1 MAQHNEIVLEEEIC
15 QALAARGWI
24 YEPGRK
30 AGDFYDPAR
39 ALIPEDVFAWLEDT
53 QPDQLAKVLK
63 PGDSPAE
70 HEVAT
75 RLLLD
80 RLCAVLD
87 KPATKEAGML
97 SVLRSGFK
105 DVAAKFEMCQFRP
118 AMGLNPETLERYNKV
133 RLRVL
138 RQVHYST
145 VDTLKSIDLVLFVNG
160 LPAAT
165 IELKTDFTQNV
176 NDAVQQYRTDRLP
189 RNGKNKDEPLL
200 SFGRRALVHFAVSND
215 EIQMTTDLKG
225 KDTYF
230 LPFNLGDNGRAGNPP
245 NPKGSATSYLWEQV
259 LQRDSWLNIIGK
271 FLHLQISDKTN
282 PVTGQREI
290 RKSLLFPRYHQWD
303 VVNELVQT
311 ARAEGPG
318 HRYLVQHSAG
328 SGKTNSIA
336 WTAHQLSALH
346 DDQDKKIF
354 DSVIVVTDRTVLDAQ
369 LQDAIYQIEHKSGVV
384 IPIRGNAGSK
394 SVELT
399 EALTART
406 PIIIVT
412 IQTFPFALKAIAE
425 SQALKGRNFAIIAD
439 EAHSSQTGSTANKL
453 KKVLSAEELAD
464 VNDGGEFDVESY
476 LAAEMAERA
485 DAKNISYFAFTAT
498 PKAKTL
504 ELFGSKGPDGLPQ
517 PFHVYS
523 MQQAIEERFILDVL
537 QNYTSYKV
545 AYRLTHDGRD
555 YDSDDPGSSDT
566 VEKSEALKSLMKWV
580 KLHPYNISQKV
591 QVIVEHFRENVAWRL
606 GGKAKAMV
614 VTGSRKEAVRYKLAI
629 DKYIHDAGYTGLGTM
644 VAFSG
649 EVADDESGPDAF
661 TELSMNPWLKGRT
674 LPEAFAT
681 DEYKIML
688 VANKFQTGFDQPL
701 LVAMYVD
708 KKLSGVSAVQTL
720 SRLNRTA
727 VGKDQTFV
735 LDFVNDPA
743 EILASFQPYY
753 REAALEDV
761 SNPNVVH
768 DLQAKLDAAQIYLE
782 SEVDGLVKAYVL
794 EAGNNALSSW
804 TTPAK
809 SRFNTR
815 YNEAVAD
822 GDKAV
827 QDELDLF
834 RKDLGSFIRA
844 YDFLSQIYDY
854 ADTDLEKRSIYY
866 KHLLPTL
873 RVNDAK
879 VALDLSGIVLAKY
892 ALKDKGEAQLKL
904 SGEGELLKPLTDPGT
919 GQTKDPVL
927 VTWEEVIQQANLPFE
942 GEELDAVA
950 HFVEGVRREL
960 VKNETLQK
968 QARNN
973 SRSHFGSS
981 PHLES
986 AVTEAVSNS
995 MDSHYNLS
1003 LQALGDKTKMHA
1015 LLKMLSELVYEE
1027 LQGSEAH

>member
-1 MAQHNEIVLEEEIC
+1 MAQHNEVTFEEEIC
-15 QALAARGWI
+15 QALAAEGWI

-30 AGDFYDPAR
+30 ASDLYDATR
-39 ALIPEDVFAWLEDT
+39 ALVPEDVFGWLADT
-53 QPDQLAKVLK
+53 QPEQLAKVLK
-63 PGDSPAE
+63 PKDSPAE
-70 HEVAT
+70 HDIAK

-80 RLCAVLD
+80 RLCKVLD
-87 KPATKEAGML
+87 KPAAKQAGML
-97 SVLRSGFK
+97 AVLRTGFK
-105 DVAAKFEMCQFRP
+105 DVAAKFEMCQFKP
-118 AMGLNPETLERYNKV
+118 AMGLNPETLERYGKV
-133 RLRVL
+133 RLRVI

-165 IELKTDFTQNV
+165 IELKTDFTQSI
-176 NDAVQQYRTDRLP
+176 NDAVEQYRKDRLP
-189 RNGKNKDEPLL
+189 RNSKNKDEPLL

-215 EIQMTTDLKG
+215 EIQMTTELKG

-230 LPFNLGDNGRAGNPP
+230 LPFNLGDDGHAGNPV
-245 NPKGSATSYLWEQV
+245 NPKGSATTYLWEQV
-259 LQRDSWLNIIGK
+259 LQRDAWLNIIGK
-271 FLHLQISDKTN
+271 FLHLQISDKTD
-282 PVTGQREI
+282 PVTGEREV

-303 VVNELVQT
+303 VVNQLIST
-311 ARAEGPG
+311 ARTEGPG
-318 HRYLVQHSAG
+318 HRYLIQHSAG

-336 WTAHQLSALH
+336 WTAHQLSSLH
-346 DDQDKKIF
+346 GADNQKVF

-384 IPIRGNAGSK
+384 VPIRGNAGSK
-394 SVELT
+394 SAELSA
-399 EALTART
+399 ALAART

-425 SQALKGRNFAIIAD
+425 SHALKGRNFAIIAD

-453 KKVLSAEELAD
+453 KKVLSTEELAD

-504 ELFGSKGPDGLPQ
+504 ELFGRKGPDGLPQ
-517 PFHVYS
+517 PFHLYS

-545 AYRLTHDGRD
+545 AYRLTHEGRD
-555 YDSDDPGSSDT
+555 YDSVDAQ
-566 VEKSEALKSLMKWV
+566 VEKSEGLRSLMNWV

-591 QVIVEHFRENVAWRL
+591 TVIVEHFRANVAWRL
-606 GGKAKAMV
+606 DGKAKAMV

-629 DKYIHDAGYTGLGTM
+629 DKYIHDAGYSGLGTM

-649 EVADDESGPDAF
+649 EVNDDESGVEPF
-661 TELSMNPWLKGRT
+661 TEINMNSGLKGRT
-674 LPEAFAT
+674 LPEAFST
-681 DEYKIML
+681 DDYKIML

-735 LDFVNDPA
+735 LDFVNNPD
-743 EILASFQPYY
+743 EILASFKPYF
-753 REAALEDV
+753 REAALESV
-761 SNPNVVH
+761 SEPNVVH
-768 DLQAKLDAAQIYLE
+768 DLQSKLDAAQIYLD
-782 SEVDGLVKAYVL
+782 SEVDGLVKSYVL
-794 EAGNNALSSW
+794 QAGNNALSGW
-804 TTPAK
+804 VAPAK

-815 YNEAVAD
+815 YNAAVAK
-822 GDKAV
+822 GDKAA

-844 YDFLSQIYDY
+844 YDFLSQIVDF

-866 KHLLPTL
+866 KHLLPVL

-879 VALDLSGIVLAKY
+879 VSLDLSGVVLAKY
-892 ALKDKGEAQLKL
+892 ALKDKGRAQLQL
-904 SGEGELLKPLTDPGT
+904 SGEDALLKPPTEVGT
-919 GQTKDPVL
+919 GQAKDPVL
-927 VTWEEVIQQANLPFE
+927 VTWEEIIQQANLPFE

-960 VKNETLQK
+960 IKNETLQK
-968 QARNN
+968 QAQNN

-981 PHLES
+981 PHLEK
-986 AVTEAVSNS
+986 AVTDAVSNS

-1003 LQALGDKTKMHA
+1003 LQALGDKTKMQS
-1015 LLKMLSELVYEE
+1015 LLKMLSELIYEE
-1027 LQGSEAH
+1027 LQA

>member
-1 MAQHNEIVLEEEIC
+1 MAQHNEVTFEDEIC
-15 QALAARGWI
+15 QALAAVGWI
-24 YEPGRK
+24 YEPHRK
-30 AGDFYDPAR
+30 ASDLYDATR
-39 ALIPEDVFAWLEDT
+39 ALVPEDVFGWLADT
-53 QPDQLAKVLK
+53 QPEQLAKVLK
-63 PGDSPAE
+63 PTDSPAE
-70 HEVAT
+70 HEVAK

-80 RLCAVLD
+80 RLCKVLD
-87 KPATKEAGML
+87 KPAAKEAGML
-97 SVLRSGFK
+97 SVLRTGFK
-105 DVAAKFEMCQFRP
+105 DVAAKFEMCQFKP
-118 AMGLNPETLERYNKV
+118 AMGLNPETLERYGKV
-133 RLRVL
+133 RLRVI

-145 VDTLKSIDLVLFVNG
+145 VDTMKSIDLVVFVNG
-160 LPAAT
+160 LPVAT
-165 IELKTDFTQNV
+165 IELKTDFTQNI
-176 NDAVQQYRTDRLP
+176 NDAVEQYRKDRLP
-189 RNGKNKDEPLL
+189 KNGKNKDEPLL

-215 EIQMTTDLKG
+215 EIQMTTELKG

-230 LPFNLGDNGRAGNPP
+230 LPFNLGNDGHAGNPV

-282 PVTGQREI
+282 PVTGEREV

-303 VVNELVQT
+303 VVNKLIET
-311 ARAEGPG
+311 ARTDGPG
-318 HRYLVQHSAG
+318 HRYLIQHSAG

-336 WTAHQLSALH
+336 WTAHQLSSLH
-346 DDQDKKIF
+346 GADNEKIF

-384 IPIRGNAGSK
+384 VPIRGNAGSK

-399 EALTART
+399 TALAART

-412 IQTFPFALKAIAE
+412 IQTFPFALKAMAE

-464 VNDGGEFDVESY
+464 VNDGGEFDVEAF

-504 ELFGSKGPDGLPQ
+504 ELFGRKGPDGLPQ
-517 PFHVYS
+517 PFHLYS

-537 QNYTSYKV
+537 QNYTSYMV
-545 AYRLTHDGRD
+545 AYRLTHEGRD
-555 YDSDDPGSSDT
+555 YDSDDAGSSDT
-566 VEKSEALKSLMKWV
+566 VEKSEALKSLMNWV

-591 QVIVEHFRENVAWRL
+591 QVIVEHFRANVAWRL
-606 GGKAKAMV
+606 DGKAKAMV
-614 VTGSRKEAVRYKLAI
+614 VTGSRKEAVRYKMAL
-629 DKYIHDAGYTGLGTM
+629 DKYINDAGYSGLG
-644 VAFSG
+644 VLAAFSG
-649 EVADDESGPDAF
+649 EVTDTESGPQQF
-661 TELSMNPWLKGRT
+661 TELNMNPGLRGRT

-735 LDFVNDPA
+735 LDFVNDPD
-743 EILASFQPYY
+743 EILASFQPYF
-753 REAALEDV
+753 REAALEGV
-761 SNPNVVH
+761 SDPNVVH

-782 SEVDGLVKAYVL
+782 SEVDGLVKSYVL
-794 EAGNNALSSW
+794 EAGNNALSGW
-804 TTPAK
+804 VAPAK

-815 YNEAVAD
+815 YNAAVAE
-822 GDKAV
+822 GDKAA

-834 RKDLGSFIRA
+834 RKDLGSFVRA
-844 YDFLSQIYDY
+844 YDFLSQIVDF

-866 KHLLPTL
+866 KHLLPVL

-879 VALDLSGIVLAKY
+879 VALDLSGVVLAKY
-892 ALKDKGEAQLKL
+892 ALKDKGQAQLQL
-904 SGEGELLKPLTDPGT
+904 SGEGELLKPLTEPGT
-919 GQTKDPVL
+919 GQAKDPVL
-927 VTWEEVIQQANLPFE
+927 ATWEEIIQQANLPFE

-968 QARNN
+968 QAKNN
-973 SRSHFGSS
+973 TRSHFNAS
-981 PHLES
+981 PELHG
-986 AVTEAVSNS
+986 AVSTAVINS
-995 MDSHYNLS
+995 MESHRSLS
-1003 LQALGDKTKMHA
+1003 IQALGDKTKMQA
-1015 LLKMLSELVYEE
+1015 LLNMLSELVYEDM
-1027 LQGSEAH
+1027 QS

>member
-1 MAQHNEIVLEEEIC
+1 MAQHNEVTFEDEIC
-15 QALAARGWI
+15 QALAAQGWI
-24 YEPGRK
+24 YEPQRK
-30 AGDFYDPAR
+30 ASELYDSTR
-39 ALIPEDVFAWLEDT
+39 ALIPEDVFGWLADT
-53 QPDQLAKVLK
+53 QPQQLAKVLK
-63 PGDSPAE
+63 PADSPAE
-70 HEVAT
+70 QELSKK
-75 RLLLD
+75 LLLD
-80 RLCAVLD
+80 RLCKVLD

-97 SVLRSGFK
+97 SVLRTGFK
-105 DVAAKFEMCQFRP
+105 DVAAKFEMCQFKP
-118 AMGLNPETLERYNKV
+118 AMGLNPATLERYSKV

-145 VDTLKSIDLVLFVNG
+145 VDTKKSIDLVLFVNG
-160 LPAAT
+160 LPVAT
-165 IELKTDFTQNV
+165 IELKTDFTQNI
-176 NDAVQQYRTDRLP
+176 NDAVAQYRNDRLP
-189 RNGKNKDEPLL
+189 RNAKNKDEPLL

-215 EIQMTTDLKG
+215 EIQMTTELKG

-230 LPFNLGDNGRAGNPP
+230 LPFNLGNDGHAGNPV

-271 FLHLQISDKTN
+271 FLHLQVSDKTD
-282 PVTGQREI
+282 PVTGERDL

-303 VVNELVQT
+303 VVNQLIET
-311 ARAEGPG
+311 ARTEGPG
-318 HRYLVQHSAG
+318 HRYLIQHSAG

-336 WTAHQLSALH
+336 WTAHQLSSLH
-346 DDQDKKIF
+346 GNSNEKLF
-354 DSVIVVTDRTVLDAQ
+354 DSVIVVTDRTVLDSQ

-384 IPIRGNAGSK
+384 VPIRGNSGSK
-394 SVELT
+394 SAELT
-399 EALTART
+399 AALVART

-453 KKVLSAEELAD
+453 KKVLSSEELAD
-464 VNDGGEFDVESY
+464 VNDGGEFDVEAF
-476 LAAEMAERA
+476 LASEMAERA

-504 ELFGSKGPDGLPQ
+504 ELFGRKGPDGLPQ
-517 PFHVYS
+517 PFHLYS

-545 AYRLTHDGRD
+545 AYRLTHEGRD
-555 YDSDDPGSSDT
+555 YDSEDSK
-566 VEKSEALKSLMKWV
+566 VEKSEALKSLMGWV

-591 QVIVEHFRENVAWRL
+591 QVIVEHFRTNIAWRL
-606 GGKAKAMV
+606 DGKAKAMV

-629 DKYIHDAGYTGLGTM
+629 DKYINDAGYSGLGTL

-649 EVADDESGPDAF
+649 EVADDESGPEQF
-661 TELSMNPWLKGRT
+661 TEINMNPGLKGRT
-674 LPEAFAT
+674 LPEAFST
-681 DEYKIML
+681 EEYKIML

-720 SRLNRTA
+720 SRLNRIA

-735 LDFVNDPA
+735 LDFVNNPD
-743 EILASFQPYY
+743 EILTSFQPYF
-753 REAALEDV
+753 REAALEGV
-761 SNPNVVH
+761 SDPNVVH

-782 SEVDGLVKAYVL
+782 SEVDGMVKAYVL
-794 EAGNNALSSW
+794 EEGNNALSGW
-804 TTPAK
+804 VAPAK

-815 YNEAVAD
+815 YNAAVAAK
-822 GDKAV
+822 DKTS

-834 RKDLGSFIRA
+834 RKDLGSFVRA
-844 YDFLSQIYDY
+844 YDFLSQIFDF
-854 ADTDLEKRSIYY
+854 ADSDLEKRSIYY
-866 KHLLPTL
+866 KHLLPVL
-873 RVNDAK
+873 RVNDSK
-879 VALDLSGIVLAKY
+879 VALDLSGVVLAKY
-892 ALKDKGEAQLKL
+892 ALKDKGKAQLQL
-904 SGEGELLKPLTDPGT
+904 TGEGSTLKPSTEVGT
-919 GQTKDPVL
+919 GQTKDPIL
-927 VTWEEVIQQANLPFE
+927 STWEEIIQQANLPFE
-942 GEELDAVA
+942 GEEMDAVA

-973 SRSHFGSS
+973 SRSHFGGS
-981 PHLES
+981 PDL
-986 AVTEAVSNS
+986 AQAITDAVSNS

-1003 LQALGDKTKMHA
+1003 LQALGDKTKMGA

-1027 LQGSEAH
+1027 LQQ

>member
-1 MAQHNEIVLEEEIC
+1 MSQHNEVTFEDEIC
-15 QALAARGWI
+15 QALTAQSWI
-24 YEPGRK
+24 YEPQRK
-30 AGDFYDPAR
+30 ASELYDVTR
-39 ALIPEDVFAWLEDT
+39 ALVPEDVFGWLADT
-53 QPDQLAKVLK
+53 QPQQLAKVLK
-63 PGDSPAE
+63 PADSPAE
-70 HEVAT
+70 QEIAK

-80 RLCAVLD
+80 RLCQVLD

-97 SVLRSGFK
+97 SVLRTGFK
-105 DVAAKFEMCQFRP
+105 DVAAKFEMCQFKP
-118 AMGLNPETLERYNKV
+118 AMGLNPATLERYSKV
-133 RLRVL
+133 RLRVV

-145 VDTLKSIDLVLFVNG
+145 VDTKKSIDLVLFVNG
-160 LPAAT
+160 LPVAT
-165 IELKTDFTQNV
+165 IELKTDFTQNI
-176 NDAVQQYRTDRLP
+176 NDAVAQYRNDRLP
-189 RNGKNKDEPLL
+189 RNAKNKDEPLL

-215 EIQMTTDLKG
+215 EIQMTTELKG

-230 LPFNLGDNGRAGNPP
+230 LPFNLGDNDHAGNPV

-271 FLHLQISDKTN
+271 FLHLQVSDKTD
-282 PVTGQREI
+282 PVTGERDL

-303 VVNELVQT
+303 VVNQLIET
-311 ARAEGPG
+311 ARTEGPG

-336 WTAHQLSALH
+336 WTAHQLSSLH
-346 DDQDKKIF
+346 GAGNEKLF
-354 DSVIVVTDRTVLDAQ
+354 DSVIVVTDRTVLDSQ

-384 IPIRGNAGSK
+384 VPIRGNSGSK
-394 SVELT
+394 SAELT
-399 EALTART
+399 AALVART

-453 KKVLSAEELAD
+453 KKVLSSEELAD
-464 VNDGGEFDVESY
+464 VNDGGEFDVEAF
-476 LAAEMAERA
+476 LASEMAERA

-504 ELFGSKGPDGLPQ
+504 ELFGHKGPDGLPQ
-517 PFHVYS
+517 PFHLYS

-545 AYRLTHDGRD
+545 AYRLTHEGRD
-555 YDSDDPGSSDT
+555 YDSEDSK
-566 VEKSEALKSLMKWV
+566 VEKSEALKSLMGWV

-591 QVIVEHFRENVAWRL
+591 QVIVEHFRTNIVWRL
-606 GGKAKAMV
+606 DGKAKAMV

-629 DKYIHDAGYTGLGTM
+629 DKYINDAGYSGLGTL

-649 EVADDESGPDAF
+649 EVTDDESGSEQF
-661 TELSMNPWLKGRT
+661 TEINMNPGLKGRT
-674 LPEAFAT
+674 LPEAFST
-681 DEYKIML
+681 EEYKIML

-708 KKLSGVSAVQTL
+708 KKLFGVSAVQTL
-720 SRLNRTA
+720 SRLNRIA

-735 LDFVNDPA
+735 LDFVNNPD
-743 EILASFQPYY
+743 EILASFQPYF
-753 REAALEDV
+753 REAALEGISD
-761 SNPNVVH
+761 PNVVH

-782 SEVDGLVKAYVL
+782 SEVDGMVKAYVL
-794 EAGNNALSSW
+794 EKGNNALSGW
-804 TTPAK
+804 VAPAK

-815 YNEAVAD
+815 YNAAVAAE
-822 GDKAV
+822 DKTS

-834 RKDLGSFIRA
+834 RKDLGSFVRA
-844 YDFLSQIYDY
+844 YDFLSQIFDF
-854 ADTDLEKRSIYY
+854 ADTELEKRSIYY
-866 KHLLPTL
+866 KHLLPVL
-873 RVNDAK
+873 RVNDSR
-879 VALDLSGIVLAKY
+879 VALDLSGVVLAKY
-892 ALKDKGEAQLKL
+892 ALKDKGQAQLQL
-904 SGEGELLKPLTDPGT
+904 TGEDATLKPPTEVGT
-919 GQTKDPVL
+919 GQANDPVL
-927 VTWEEVIQQANLPFE
+927 STWEEIIQQANLPFE
-942 GEELDAVA
+942 GEEMDAVA

-968 QARNN
+968 QAQNN
-973 SRSHFGSS
+973 SRSHFGGS
-981 PHLES
+981 PDL
-986 AVTEAVSNS
+986 ARAITDAVSNS

-1003 LQALGDKTKMHA
+1003 LQALGDKTKMGA

-1027 LQGSEAH
+1027 LQQ

>member
-1 MAQHNEIVLEEEIC
+1 MAQHNEVTFEDEIC
-15 QALAARGWI
+15 QALAAEGWI
-24 YEPGRK
+24 YEPHRK
-30 AGDFYDPAR
+30 ASELYDAGR
-39 ALIPEDVFAWLEDT
+39 ALVPEDVFAWLSDT

-63 PGDSPAE
+63 PTDSPAE
-70 HEVAT
+70 HEVAK

-80 RLCAVLD
+80 RLCKVLD

-97 SVLRSGFK
+97 SVLRTGFK
-105 DVAAKFEMCQFRP
+105 DVATKFEMCQFKP
-118 AMGLNPETLERYNKV
+118 AMGLNPETLERYGKV
-133 RLRVL
+133 RLRVI

-145 VDTLKSIDLVLFVNG
+145 VDTMKSIDLVLFVNG
-160 LPAAT
+160 LPVAT
-165 IELKTDFTQNV
+165 IELKTDFTQNI
-176 NDAVQQYRTDRLP
+176 NDAVEQYRKDRLP
-189 RNGKNKDEPLL
+189 RNSKNKDEPLL

-215 EIQMTTDLKG
+215 EIQMTTELKG

-230 LPFNLGDNGRAGNPP
+230 LPFNLGNDGHAGNPV
-245 NPKGSATSYLWEQV
+245 NPKGSATSYLWEEV

-282 PVTGQREI
+282 PVTGDREV

-303 VVNELVQT
+303 VVNQLVET

-336 WTAHQLSALH
+336 WTAHQLSSLH
-346 DDQDKKIF
+346 GSGNEKIF

-384 IPIRGNAGSK
+384 VPIRGNAGSK
-394 SVELT
+394 SAELT
-399 EALTART
+399 TALAART

-464 VNDGGEFDVESY
+464 VNDGGEFDVEAY
-476 LAAEMAERA
+476 LAVEMAERA

-504 ELFGSKGPDGLPQ
+504 ELFGRKGPDGLPQ
-517 PFHVYS
+517 PFHLYS

-545 AYRLTHDGRD
+545 AYRLTHEGRD
-555 YDSDDPGSSDT
+555 YDSDDAQ
-566 VEKSEALKSLMKWV
+566 VEKSEALKSLMNWV

-591 QVIVEHFRENVAWRL
+591 QVIVEHFRANVAWRL
-606 GGKAKAMV
+606 DGKAKAMV

-629 DKYIHDAGYTGLGTM
+629 DKYIRDAGYSGLGTM

-649 EVADDESGPDAF
+649 EVNDDESGPDAF
-661 TELSMNPWLKGRT
+661 TELNMNPGLKGRT
-674 LPEAFAT
+674 LPEAFSTA
-681 DEYKIML
+681 EYKIML

-735 LDFVNDPA
+735 LDFVNDPD
-743 EILASFQPYY
+743 EILASFQPYF
-753 REAALEDV
+753 REAALEGV
-761 SNPNVVH
+761 SDPNVVH
-768 DLQAKLDAAQIYLE
+768 DLQSKLDASQIYLE
-782 SEVDGLVKAYVL
+782 SEVDGLVKSYVL
-794 EAGNNALSSW
+794 EAGNNALSGW
-804 TTPAK
+804 VAPAK

-815 YNEAVAD
+815 YNAAVAE
-822 GDKAV
+822 GDKAA
-827 QDELDLF
+827 QDVLDLF
-834 RKDLGSFIRA
+834 RKDLGSFVRA
-844 YDFLSQIYDY
+844 YDFLSQIVDF

-866 KHLLPTL
+866 KHLLPVL

-879 VALDLSGIVLAKY
+879 VALDLSGVVLAKY
-892 ALKDKGEAQLKL
+892 ALKDKGQAQLQL
-904 SGEGELLKPLTDPGT
+904 SGQGELLKPLTEPGT
-919 GQTKDPVL
+919 GQAKDPVL
-927 VTWEEVIQQANLPFE
+927 ATWEEIIQQANLPFE

-960 VKNETLQK
+960 VKNEDLRD
-968 QARNN
+968 QAKAN
-973 SRSHFGSS
+973 SRTQFNIS
-981 PHLES
+981 PALHG
-986 AVTEAVSNS
+986 AVSNAVMNS
-995 MDSHYNLS
+995 MESHRNLS
-1003 LQALGDKTKMHA
+1003 LQALGDKTKMQA
-1015 LLKMLSELVYEE
+1015 LLKMLSELVYEDM
-1027 LQGSEAH
+1027 QS

>member
-1 MAQHNEIVLEEEIC
+1 MAQHNEVTFEDEIC
-15 QALAARGWI
+15 QALAAQGWI
-24 YEPGRK
+24 YEPHRK
-30 AGDFYDPAR
+30 AGELYDATR
-39 ALIPEDVFAWLEDT
+39 ALVPEDVLAWLEDT
-53 QPDQLAKVLK
+53 QPEELAKVLR
-63 PGDSPAE
+63 PTDSPAE
-70 HEVAT
+70 HEIAK

-80 RLCAVLD
+80 RLCKVLD
-87 KPATKEAGML
+87 KPAAKEAGML
-97 SVLRSGFK
+97 SVLRTGFK
-105 DVAAKFEMCQFRP
+105 DVAAKFEMCQFKP
-118 AMGLNPETLERYNKV
+118 AMGLNLETLERYGKV
-133 RLRVL
+133 RLRVI

-145 VDTLKSIDLVLFVNG
+145 VDTMKSIDLVLFVNG
-160 LPAAT
+160 LPVAT
-165 IELKTDFTQNV
+165 IELKTDFTQNI
-176 NDAVQQYRTDRLP
+176 NDAVEQYRKDRLP

-215 EIQMTTDLKG
+215 EIQMTTELKG

-230 LPFNLGDNGRAGNPP
+230 LPFNLGNDGRAGNPV
-245 NPKGSATSYLWEQV
+245 NAKGSATSYLWEQV

-271 FLHLQISDKTN
+271 FLHLHVSDKTN
-282 PVTGQREI
+282 PVTGEREI
-290 RKSLLFPRYHQWD
+290 RKSLLFPRYHQLD
-303 VVNELVQT
+303 VVNKLIET

-336 WTAHQLSALH
+336 WTAHQVSALH
-346 DDQDKKIF
+346 DAGNQKLF

-384 IPIRGNAGSK
+384 VPIRGNAGSK
-394 SVELT
+394 SAELT
-399 EALTART
+399 AALVART

-464 VNDGGEFDVESY
+464 VNDGGEFDVESL

-485 DAKNISYFAFTAT
+485 DATNISYFAFTAT

-504 ELFGSKGPDGLPQ
+504 ELFGRKGPDGLPQ
-517 PFHVYS
+517 PFHLYS

-545 AYRLTHDGRD
+545 AYRLTHEGRD
-555 YDSDDPGSSDT
+555 YDSDDAQ
-566 VEKSEALKSLMKWV
+566 VEKSEALKSLMNWV

-591 QVIVEHFRENVAWRL
+591 QVIVEHFRANVAWRL
-606 GGKAKAMV
+606 DGKAKAMV

-629 DKYIHDAGYTGLGTM
+629 DKYIHDSGYSALGTM

-649 EVADDESGPDAF
+649 EVNDDESGSEAF
-661 TELSMNPWLKGRT
+661 TEINMNPGLKGRT
-674 LPEAFAT
+674 LPEAFST

-735 LDFVNDPA
+735 LDFVNHPD
-743 EILASFQPYY
+743 EILASFQPYF
-753 REAALEDV
+753 REATLEGV
-761 SNPNVVH
+761 SDPNVVH

-782 SEVDGLVKAYVL
+782 SEVDGLVKSYVL
-794 EAGNNALSSW
+794 EAGNNALSGW
-804 TTPAK
+804 VAPAK

-815 YNEAVAD
+815 YNTAVAEA
-822 GDKAV
+822 DKSA

-834 RKDLGSFIRA
+834 RKDLGSFVRA
-844 YDFLSQIYDY
+844 YDFLSQIIDF

-866 KHLLPTL
+866 KHLLPVL

-879 VALDLSGIVLAKY
+879 VALDLSGVVLAKY
-892 ALKDKGEAQLKL
+892 ALKDKGQAQLQL
-904 SGEGELLKPLTDPGT
+904 SGDDALLKPPTDVGT
-919 GQTKDPVL
+919 GQAKDPVL
-927 VTWEEVIQQANLPFE
+927 ATWEEIIQQANLPFE

-968 QARNN
+968 QAKNN
-973 SRSHFGSS
+973 TRSHFNAS
-981 PHLES
+981 PALHGALS
-986 AVTEAVSNS
+986 TAVINS
-995 MDSHYNLS
+995 MESHRNLS
-1003 LQALGDKTKMHA
+1003 IQALGDTAKMQA
-1015 LLKMLSELVYEE
+1015 LLKMLSELVYED
-1027 LQGSEAH
+1027 LQS

>member
-1 MAQHNEIVLEEEIC
+1 MAQHNEVTFEDEIC
-15 QALAARGWI
+15 QALAAEGWV
-24 YEPGRK
+24 YEPHRK
-30 AGDFYDPAR
+30 AGDLYDATR
-39 ALIPEDVFAWLEDT
+39 ALVPEDVFAWLADT
-53 QPDQLAKVLK
+53 QSEQLAKILK
-63 PGDSPAE
+63 PTDSPAE
-70 HEVAT
+70 HEVAKQ
-75 RLLLD
+75 LLLD
-80 RLCAVLD
+80 RLCKVLD
-87 KPATKEAGML
+87 KPAAKEAGML
-97 SVLRSGFK
+97 AVLRTGFK
-105 DVAAKFEMCQFRP
+105 DVAAKFEMCQFKP
-118 AMGLNPETLERYNKV
+118 AMGLNPETLDRYGKV
-133 RLRVL
+133 RLRVI

-145 VDTLKSIDLVLFVNG
+145 VDTMKSIDLVLFVNG
-160 LPAAT
+160 LPVAT
-165 IELKTDFTQNV
+165 IELKTDFTQNI
-176 NDAVQQYRTDRLP
+176 NDAVEQYHKDRQP
-189 RNGKNKDEPLL
+189 RNSKNKDEPLL

-215 EIQMTTDLKG
+215 EIQMTTELKG

-230 LPFNLGDNGRAGNPP
+230 LPFNLGDNGSAGNPV

-282 PVTGQREI
+282 PVTGDREV

-303 VVNELVQT
+303 VVNQLIAT
-311 ARAEGPG
+311 ARTEGPG
-318 HRYLVQHSAG
+318 HRYLIQHSAG

-336 WTAHQLSALH
+336 WTAHQLSSLH
-346 DDQDKKIF
+346 GADNEKIF

-384 IPIRGNAGSK
+384 VPIRGNAGSK
-394 SVELT
+394 SAELSA
-399 EALTART
+399 ALAART

-425 SQALKGRNFAIIAD
+425 SKALKGRNFAIIAD

-504 ELFGSKGPDGLPQ
+504 ELFGRKGPEGLPQ
-517 PFHVYS
+517 PFHLYS

-545 AYRLTHDGRD
+545 AYRLTHEGRD
-555 YDSDDPGSSDT
+555 YDSDDAQ
-566 VEKSEALKSLMKWV
+566 VEKSEGLKSLMNWV
-580 KLHPYNISQKV
+580 KLHPYNVSQKV
-591 QVIVEHFRENVAWRL
+591 QVIVEHFRANVAWRL
-606 GGKAKAMV
+606 DGKAKAMV

-629 DKYIHDAGYTGLGTM
+629 DKYINDAGYPSLGTM

-649 EVADDESGPDAF
+649 EVNDDESGVEPF
-661 TELSMNPWLKGRT
+661 TEINMNSGLNGRT
-674 LPEAFAT
+674 LAEAFST
-681 DEYKIML
+681 DDYKIML

-708 KKLSGVSAVQTL
+708 KKLSGVAAVQTL

-735 LDFVNDPA
+735 LDFVNDPD
-743 EILASFQPYY
+743 EILASFRTYF
-753 REAALEDV
+753 RRAELE
-761 SNPNVVH
+761 SASEPNVVH
-768 DLQAKLDAAQIYLE
+768 DLQSNLDAAQIYLD
-782 SEVDGLVKAYVL
+782 SEVDGLVKSYVL
-794 EAGNNALSSW
+794 EAGNNTLSGW
-804 TTPAK
+804 VAPAK

-815 YNEAVAD
+815 YNAAVAA
-822 GDKAV
+822 GDRVA
-827 QDELDLF
+827 QDELDHF
-834 RKDLGSFIRA
+834 RKDLGSFVRA
-844 YDFLSQIYDY
+844 YDFLSQIVDF

-866 KHLLPTL
+866 KHLLPVL

-879 VALDLSGIVLAKY
+879 MALDLSGVVLAKY
-892 ALKDKGEAQLKL
+892 ALRDKGQAQLQL
-904 SGEGELLKPLTDPGT
+904 SGEGAQLKPTTEVGT
-919 GQTKDPVL
+919 GQVKDPVL
-927 VTWEEVIQQANLPFE
+927 ATWEEIIQQANLPFE

-960 VKNETLQK
+960 IKNETLQR
-968 QARNN
+968 QAQNN

-981 PHLES
+981 PHLEK
-986 AVTEAVSNS
+986 AVTDAVSNS

-1003 LQALGDKTKMHA
+1003 LQALGDKTKMHS
-1015 LLKMLSELVYEE
+1015 LLKILSDLIYEE
-1027 LQGSEAH
+1027 LQQ

>member
-1 MAQHNEIVLEEEIC
+1 MAQHNEVTFEDEIC
-15 QALAARGWI
+15 HALAAEGWI
-24 YEPGRK
+24 YEPHRK
-30 AGDFYDPAR
+30 AGELYDATR
-39 ALIPEDVFAWLEDT
+39 ALVPEDVFAWLADT

-63 PGDSPAE
+63 PADSPAE
-70 HEVAT
+70 HDVAK

-80 RLCAVLD
+80 RLCKVLD
-87 KPATKEAGML
+87 KPAAKEAGML

-105 DVAAKFEMCQFRP
+105 DVAAKFDMCQFKP
-118 AMGLNPETLERYNKV
+118 AMGLNPETLERYAKV
-133 RLRVL
+133 RLRVI

-145 VDTLKSIDLVLFVNG
+145 VDTMKSIDLVLFVNG
-160 LPAAT
+160 LPVAT
-165 IELKTDFTQNV
+165 IELKTDFTQNI
-176 NDAVQQYRTDRLP
+176 NDAVEQYRKDRLP
-189 RNGKNKDEPLL
+189 RNSKNKDEPLL

-215 EIQMTTDLKG
+215 EIQMTTELAG

-230 LPFNLGDNGRAGNPP
+230 LPFNLGNDGHAGNPV
-245 NPKGSATSYLWEQV
+245 NPKGSATSYLWEHV

-282 PVTGQREI
+282 PVTGEREV

-303 VVNELVQT
+303 VVNQLIET

-318 HRYLVQHSAG
+318 NRYLVQHSAG

-336 WTAHQLSALH
+336 WTAHQLSSLH
-346 DDQDKKIF
+346 GADNQKIF

-384 IPIRGNAGSK
+384 VPVRGNAGSK
-394 SVELT
+394 SAELNA
-399 EALTART
+399 ALIART

-412 IQTFPFALKAIAE
+412 IQTFPYALKAIAE

-453 KKVLSAEELAD
+453 KKVLSAEELAE
-464 VNDGGEFDVESY
+464 VNDGGEFDIESF

-504 ELFGSKGPDGLPQ
+504 ELFGRKGPDGLPQ
-517 PFHVYS
+517 PFHLYS

-537 QNYTSYKV
+537 QNFTSYKV
-545 AYRLTHDGRD
+545 AYRLTHEGRD
-555 YDSDDPGSSDT
+555 YDSDDT
-566 VEKSEALKSLMKWV
+566 QVEKSEALKSLMKWV

-629 DKYIHDAGYTGLGTM
+629 DKYIHDAGYTGMGTM

-649 EVADDESGPDAF
+649 EVNDDESGPKAF
-661 TELSMNPWLKGRT
+661 TEINMNQGLKGRT
-674 LPEAFAT
+674 LPEAFST

-735 LDFVNDPA
+735 LDFVNNPD
-743 EILASFQPYY
+743 EILASFQPYF
-753 REAALEDV
+753 REAALEGV
-761 SNPNVVH
+761 SDPNVVH

-782 SEVDGLVKAYVL
+782 SEVDGLVKSYVL
-794 EAGNNALSSW
+794 EAGNNALSGW
-804 TTPAK
+804 VAPAK

-815 YNEAVAD
+815 YNAAVAE
-822 GDKAV
+822 GDKAD

-834 RKDLGSFIRA
+834 RKDLGSFVRA
-844 YDFLSQIYDY
+844 YDFLSQIVDF

-866 KHLLPTL
+866 KHLLPVL

-879 VALDLSGIVLAKY
+879 VALDLSGVVLAKY
-892 ALKDKGEAQLKL
+892 ALKDKGKAQLQL
-904 SGEGELLKPLTDPGT
+904 SGEDALLKPPTDVGT
-919 GQTKDPVL
+919 GQAKDPVL
-927 VTWEEVIQQANLPFE
+927 ATWEEIIQQANLPFE

-968 QARNN
+968 QVQNN
-973 SRSHFGSS
+973 TRSHFNAS
-981 PHLES
+981 PELHG
-986 AVTEAVSNS
+986 AVSTAVINS
-995 MDSHYNLS
+995 MESHRNLS
-1003 LQALGDKTKMHA
+1003 IQALGDKTKMQA
-1015 LLKMLSELVYEE
+1015 LLKMLSELVYEDM
-1027 LQGSEAH
+1027 QS

>member
-1 MAQHNEIVLEEEIC
+1 MAQHNEVTFEDEIC
-15 QALAARGWI
+15 QALEAEGWI
-24 YEPGRK
+24 YEPHRK
-30 AGDFYDPAR
+30 ANELYDASR
-39 ALIPEDVFAWLEDT
+39 ALVPEDVFGWLADT
-53 QPDQLAKVLK
+53 QPEQVAKVLK
-63 PGDSPAE
+63 PTDSQAE
-70 HEVAT
+70 HEVAK

-80 RLCAVLD
+80 RLCKVLD
-87 KPATKEAGML
+87 TPAAKEAGML
-97 SVLRSGFK
+97 SVLRTGFK
-105 DVAAKFEMCQFRP
+105 DVAARFEMCQFKP
-118 AMGLNPETLERYNKV
+118 AMGLNPETLERYGKV
-133 RLRVL
+133 RLRVI

-145 VDTLKSIDLVLFVNG
+145 VHTMKSIDLVLFVNG
-160 LPAAT
+160 LPVAT
-165 IELKTDFTQNV
+165 IELKTDFTQNI
-176 NDAVQQYRTDRLP
+176 NDAVEQYRKDRLP
-189 RNGKNKDEPLL
+189 KNSLNKAEPLL
-200 SFGRRALVHFAVSND
+200 SFGRRALVHFAVSNG
-215 EIQMTTDLKG
+215 EIQMTTELKG

-230 LPFNLGDNGRAGNPP
+230 LPFNLGNDGHAGNPV

-282 PVTGQREI
+282 PVTGEREV

-303 VVNELVQT
+303 VVNQLIET
-311 ARAEGPG
+311 ARTEGPG

-336 WTAHQLSALH
+336 WTAHQLSSLH
-346 DDQDKKIF
+346 GANNQKIF
-354 DSVIVVTDRTVLDAQ
+354 DSIIVVTDRTVLDAQ

-384 IPIRGNAGSK
+384 VPIRGTAGSK
-394 SVELT
+394 SAELT
-399 EALTART
+399 TALAART

-425 SQALKGRNFAIIAD
+425 SEALKGRNFAIIAD

-453 KKVLSAEELAD
+453 KKVLSAEELAE
-464 VNDGGEFDVESY
+464 VNDGGEIDVEAY

-504 ELFGSKGPDGLPQ
+504 ELFGRKGPDGLPQ
-517 PFHVYS
+517 PFHLYS

-545 AYRLTHDGRD
+545 AYRLTHEGRD
-555 YDSDDPGSSDT
+555 YDSDNAK
-566 VEKSEALKSLMKWV
+566 VEKSEGLKSLMNWV

-591 QVIVEHFRENVAWRL
+591 QVIVEHFRANVAWRL
-606 GGKAKAMV
+606 EGKAKAMV

-629 DKYIHDAGYTGLGTM
+629 DKYINDAGYSGLGTM

-649 EVADDESGPDAF
+649 EVNDDEAGVEPF
-661 TELSMNPWLKGRT
+661 TEINMNPGLKGRT

-681 DEYKIML
+681 DDYKIML

-735 LDFVNDPA
+735 LDFVNDPK
-743 EILASFQPYY
+743 EILASFQPYF
-753 REAALEDV
+753 REAALEGV
-761 SNPNVVH
+761 SDPNVVH

-782 SEVDGLVKAYVL
+782 SEVDGLVKSYVL
-794 EAGNNALSSW
+794 EAGNNALSGW
-804 TTPAK
+804 VAPAK

-815 YNEAVAD
+815 YNAAVAD
-822 GDKAV
+822 GDKAA

-834 RKDLGSFIRA
+834 RKDLGSFVRA
-844 YDFLSQIYDY
+844 YDFLAQIVDF

-866 KHLLPTL
+866 KHLLPVL
-873 RVNDAK
+873 RVNDARI
-879 VALDLSGIVLAKY
+879 ALDLSGVVLAKY
-892 ALKDKGEAQLKL
+892 ALKDKGQAQLQL
-904 SGEGELLKPLTDPGT
+904 SGEDALLKPPSEVGT
-919 GQTKDPVL
+919 GQAKDPVL
-927 VTWEEVIQQANLPFE
+927 ATWEEIIQQANLPFE

-968 QARNN
+968 QAQNN

-981 PHLES
+981 PHLEK
-986 AVTEAVSNS
+986 ALTEAVSNS

-1003 LQALGDKTKMHA
+1003 LQALGDKSKMQS
-1015 LLKMLSELVYEE
+1015 LLKMLSELIYEE
-1027 LQGSEAH
+1027 LRA

>member
-1 MAQHNEIVLEEEIC
+1 MAQHNEVTFEDEIC
-15 QALAARGWI
+15 LALAAQGWI
-24 YEPGRK
+24 YEPHRK
-30 AGDFYDPAR
+30 AGELYDATR
-39 ALIPEDVFAWLEDT
+39 ALVPEDVLAWLEDT
-53 QPDQLAKVLK
+53 QPEQLAKVLK
-63 PGDSPAE
+63 PTNSPAE
-70 HEVAT
+70 HEIAK

-80 RLCAVLD
+80 RLCKVLD
-87 KPATKEAGML
+87 KPAAKEAGML
-97 SVLRSGFK
+97 SVLRIGFK
-105 DVAAKFEMCQFRP
+105 DVAAKFDMCQFKP
-118 AMGLNPETLERYNKV
+118 ALGLNPETLERYGKV
-133 RLRVL
+133 RLRVI

-145 VDTLKSIDLVLFVNG
+145 VDTMKSIDLVLFVNG
-160 LPAAT
+160 LPVAT
-165 IELKTDFTQNV
+165 IELKTDFTQNI
-176 NDAVQQYRTDRLP
+176 NDAVEQYRKDRLP
-189 RNGKNKDEPLL
+189 RNGKNKEEPLL

-215 EIQMTTDLKG
+215 EIQMTTELKG

-230 LPFNLGDNGRAGNPP
+230 LPFNLGNDGRAGNPI

-271 FLHLQISDKTN
+271 FLHLQVSDKTN
-282 PVTGQREI
+282 PVTGEREI

-303 VVNELVQT
+303 VVNKLIEN

-336 WTAHQLSALH
+336 WTAHQLSSLH
-346 DDQDKKIF
+346 GVGDEKIF

-384 IPIRGNAGSK
+384 VPVRGNAGSK
-394 SVELT
+394 SAELT
-399 EALTART
+399 AALAART

-464 VNDGGEFDVESY
+464 VNDGGEFDVEAY

-504 ELFGSKGPDGLPQ
+504 ELFGRKGPDGLPQ
-517 PFHVYS
+517 PFHIYS

-545 AYRLTHDGRD
+545 AYRLTHEGRD
-555 YDSDDPGSSDT
+555 YDSDDAQ
-566 VEKSEALKSLMKWV
+566 VEKSEALKSLMNWV

-591 QVIVEHFRENVAWRL
+591 QVIVEHFRANVAWRL
-606 GGKAKAMV
+606 DGKAKAMV

-629 DKYIHDAGYTGLGTM
+629 DKYIHDAGYSGLGTM

-649 EVADDESGPDAF
+649 EVNDDESGHEAF
-661 TELSMNPWLKGRT
+661 TELNMNSGLKGRT
-674 LPEAFAT
+674 LPEAFST

-735 LDFVNDPA
+735 LDFVNDPD
-743 EILASFQPYY
+743 EILASFQPYF

-761 SNPNVVH
+761 SDPNVVH

-782 SEVDGLVKAYVL
+782 SEVDGLVKSYVL
-794 EAGNNALSSW
+794 EAGNNALSGW
-804 TTPAK
+804 VAPAK

-815 YNEAVAD
+815 YNTAVAEA
-822 GDKAV
+822 DKAS

-834 RKDLGSFIRA
+834 RKDLGSFVRA
-844 YDFLSQIYDY
+844 YDFLSQIVDF

-866 KHLLPTL
+866 KHLLPVL
-873 RVNDAK
+873 RINDAK
-879 VALDLSGIVLAKY
+879 VALDLTGVVLAKY
-892 ALKDKGEAQLKL
+892 ALKDKGQAQLQL
-904 SGEGELLKPLTDPGT
+904 SGEDALLKPPTDVGT
-919 GQTKDPVL
+919 GQAKDPVL
-927 VTWEEVIQQANLPFE
+927 ATWEEIIQQANLPFE

-968 QARNN
+968 QAQNN
-973 SRSHFGSS
+973 ARSHFNTS
-981 PHLES
+981 PELHGALS
-986 AVTEAVSNS
+986 TAVINS
-995 MDSHYNLS
+995 MESHRNLS
-1003 LQALGDKTKMHA
+1003 IQALGDKTKMQA
-1015 LLKMLSELVYEE
+1015 LLKMLSELVYED
-1027 LQGSEAH
+1027 LQS

>member
-1 MAQHNEIVLEEEIC
+1 MAQHNEVTFEDEIC
-15 QALAARGWI
+15 QALAAEGWI
-24 YEPGRK
+24 YEPHRK
-30 AGDFYDPAR
+30 ANELYDASR
-39 ALIPEDVFAWLEDT
+39 GLVPEDVFAWLSDT
-53 QPDQLAKVLK
+53 QPEQLAKVLK
-63 PGDSPAE
+63 PTDSPAE
-70 HEVAT
+70 HEVAK

-80 RLCAVLD
+80 RLCKVLD
-87 KPATKEAGML
+87 KPAAKEAGML
-97 SVLRSGFK
+97 SVLRTGFK
-105 DVAAKFEMCQFRP
+105 DVAAKFEMCQFKP
-118 AMGLNPETLERYNKV
+118 AMGLNPETLERYQKV
-133 RLRVL
+133 RLRVI

-145 VDTLKSIDLVLFVNG
+145 VDTMKSIDLVLFVNG
-160 LPAAT
+160 LPVAT
-165 IELKTDFTQNV
+165 IELKTDFTQNI
-176 NDAVQQYRTDRLP
+176 NDAIEQYRKDRLP

-215 EIQMTTDLKG
+215 EIQMTTELKG

-230 LPFNLGDNGRAGNPP
+230 LPFNLGNDGHAGNPV

-282 PVTGQREI
+282 PVTGEREV

-303 VVNELVQT
+303 VVNHLIET

-336 WTAHQLSALH
+336 WTAHQLSSLH
-346 DDQDKKIF
+346 GADNQKIF

-384 IPIRGNAGSK
+384 VPIRGNAGSK
-394 SVELT
+394 SGELT
-399 EALTART
+399 SALAART

-504 ELFGSKGPDGLPQ
+504 ELFGRKGPDGLPQ
-517 PFHVYS
+517 PFHLYS

-545 AYRLTHDGRD
+545 AYRLTHEGRD
-555 YDSDDPGSSDT
+555 YDSDDAHM
-566 VEKSEALKSLMKWV
+566 EKSEALKSLMNWV

-591 QVIVEHFRENVAWRL
+591 QVIVEHFRANVAWRL
-606 GGKAKAMV
+606 DGKAKAMV

-629 DKYIHDAGYTGLGTM
+629 DKYILDAGYSGLGTM

-649 EVADDESGPDAF
+649 EVNDDESGPEAF
-661 TELSMNPWLKGRT
+661 TELSMNAGLKGRT
-674 LPEAFAT
+674 LPEAFST

-735 LDFVNDPA
+735 LDFVNNPG
-743 EILASFQPYY
+743 EILASFQPYF
-753 REAALEDV
+753 REAALEGV
-761 SNPNVVH
+761 SDPNVVH

-782 SEVDGLVKAYVL
+782 SEVDGLVKSYVL
-794 EAGNNALSSW
+794 EEGNNALSGW
-804 TTPAK
+804 VAPAK

-815 YNEAVAD
+815 YNAGVAE
-822 GDKAV
+822 GNKAA

-834 RKDLGSFIRA
+834 RKDLGSFVRS
-844 YDFLSQIYDY
+844 YDFLSQIVDF
-854 ADTDLEKRSIYY
+854 ADTDLEKRAIYY
-866 KHLLPTL
+866 KHLLPVL

-879 VALDLSGIVLAKY
+879 VALDLSGVVLAKY
-892 ALKDKGEAQLKL
+892 ALKDKGQAQLQL
-904 SGEGELLKPLTDPGT
+904 SGDDALLKPPTEVGT
-919 GQTKDPVL
+919 GQAKDPVL
-927 VTWEEVIQQANLPFE
+927 ATWEEIIQQANLPFE

-968 QARNN
+968 QAQNN
-973 SRSHFGSS
+973 SRNHFGSS
-981 PHLES
+981 PHLEK
-986 AVTEAVSNS
+986 AVTDAVSNS

-1003 LQALGDKTKMHA
+1003 LQALGDRTKMSA

-1027 LQGSEAH
+1027 LQGSKAPQR

>member
-1 MAQHNEIVLEEEIC
+1 MAQHNEVTFEDEIC

-24 YEPGRK
+24 YEPQRK
-30 AGDFYDPAR
+30 AGQLYDTTR
-39 ALIPEDVFAWLEDT
+39 ALIPEDVFGWLADT
-53 QPDQLAKVLK
+53 QSEQLAKVLK
-63 PGDSPAE
+63 PTDSPAE
-70 HEVAT
+70 LEFAK
-75 RLLLD
+75 RLLMD
-80 RLCAVLD
+80 RLCKVLD

-97 SVLRSGFK
+97 SVLRTGFK
-105 DVAAKFEMCQFRP
+105 DVAAKFEMCQFKP
-118 AMGLNPETLERYNKV
+118 AMGLNPATLERYSKV
-133 RLRVL
+133 RLRVV

-145 VDTLKSIDLVLFVNG
+145 VDTKKSIDLVLFVNG
-160 LPAAT
+160 LPVAT
-165 IELKTDFTQNV
+165 IELKTDFTQNI
-176 NDAVQQYRTDRLP
+176 NDAVAQYRNDRLP
-189 RNGKNKDEPLL
+189 RNAKNKDEPLL

-215 EIQMTTDLKG
+215 EIQMTTELKG

-230 LPFNLGDNGRAGNPP
+230 LPFNLGDDGHAGNPV
-245 NPKGSATSYLWEQV
+245 NPKGSATSYLWDQV

-271 FLHLQISDKTN
+271 FLHLQVSDRTD
-282 PVTGQREI
+282 PVTGERDL

-303 VVNELVQT
+303 VVNQLIET
-311 ARAEGPG
+311 SRTEGPG

-336 WTAHQLSALH
+336 WTAHQLSSLH
-346 DDQDKKIF
+346 GAGNEKLF
-354 DSVIVVTDRTVLDAQ
+354 DSVIVVTDRTVLDSQ

-384 IPIRGNAGSK
+384 VPVRGNSGSK
-394 SVELT
+394 SAELT
-399 EALTART
+399 AALVART

-425 SQALKGRNFAIIAD
+425 SQTLKGRNFAIIAD

-453 KKVLSAEELAD
+453 KKVLSSEELAE
-464 VNDGGEFDVESY
+464 VNDGGEFDVEAF

-504 ELFGSKGPDGLPQ
+504 ELFGRKGPDGLPQ
-517 PFHVYS
+517 PFHLYS

-545 AYRLTHDGRD
+545 AYRLTHEGRD
-555 YDSDDPGSSDT
+555 YDSEDSK
-566 VEKSEALKSLMKWV
+566 VEKSEALKSLMAWV

-591 QVIVEHFRENVAWRL
+591 QVIVEHFRSNVAWRL
-606 GGKAKAMV
+606 DGKAKAMV

-629 DKYIHDAGYTGLGTM
+629 DRYINDAGYSGLGTM

-649 EVADDESGPDAF
+649 EVTDDESGPEQF
-661 TELSMNPWLKGRT
+661 TEINMNPGLKGRT
-674 LPEAFAT
+674 LPEAFST
-681 DEYKIML
+681 EEYKIML

-720 SRLNRTA
+720 SRLNRIA

-735 LDFVNDPA
+735 LDFVNNPD
-743 EILASFQPYY
+743 EILASFQPYFH
-753 REAALEDV
+753 EATLEGV
-761 SNPNVVH
+761 SDPNIVH
-768 DLQAKLDAAQIYLE
+768 DLQAKLDAAQVYLE
-782 SEVDGLVKAYVL
+782 SEVDGMVKAYVL
-794 EAGNNALSSW
+794 EEGNNAMSGW
-804 TTPAK
+804 VAPAK

-815 YNEAVAD
+815 YNAAVAEEN
-822 GDKAV
+822 KTI

-834 RKDLGSFIRA
+834 RKDLGSFVRA
-844 YDFLSQIYDY
+844 YDFLSQIFDF

-866 KHLLPTL
+866 KHLLPVL

-879 VALDLSGIVLAKY
+879 VALDLSGVVMAKY
-892 ALKDKGEAQLKL
+892 ALKDKGQAQLEL
-904 SGEGELLKPLTDPGT
+904 TGEDATLKPPTEMGT
-919 GQTKDPVL
+919 GQAKDPVL
-927 VTWEEVIQQANLPFE
+927 STWEEIIQQANLPFE
-942 GEELDAVA
+942 GEEMDAVA

-968 QARNN
+968 QAQNN

-981 PHLES
+981 PDL
-986 AVTEAVSNS
+986 AQAITDAVSNS

-1003 LQALGDKTKMHA
+1003 LQALGDKTKMGA
-1015 LLKMLSELVYEE
+1015 LLKMLSEVIYEE
-1027 LQGSEAH
+1027 LQQ

>member
-1 MAQHNEIVLEEEIC
+1 MAQHNEVTFEDEIC
-15 QALAARGWI
+15 QGLAAQGWI
-24 YEPGRK
+24 YEPHRK
-30 AGDFYDPAR
+30 AGELYDATR
-39 ALIPEDVFAWLEDT
+39 ALVPEDVFAWLADT
-53 QPDQLAKVLK
+53 QPEELAKVVK
-63 PGDSPAE
+63 PTDSPAE
-70 HEVAT
+70 HEVAR

-80 RLCAVLD
+80 RLCKVLD
-87 KPATKEAGML
+87 KPVAKEAGTL
-97 SVLRSGFK
+97 SVLRTGFK

-118 AMGLNPETLERYNKV
+118 AMGLNPETLERYGKV
-133 RLRVL
+133 RLRVI

-160 LPAAT
+160 LPVAT
-165 IELKTDFTQNV
+165 IELKTDFTQNI
-176 NDAVQQYRTDRLP
+176 NDAVEQYRKDRLP
-189 RNGKNKDEPLL
+189 KNGKNKDEPLL

-215 EIQMTTDLKG
+215 EIQMTTELKG
-225 KDTYF
+225 MNTYF
-230 LPFNLGDNGRAGNPP
+230 LPFNLGNDGHAGNPV

-271 FLHLQISDKTN
+271 FLHLQVSDKTN
-282 PVTGQREI
+282 PVTGEREV

-303 VVNELVQT
+303 VVNQLIET
-311 ARAEGPG
+311 ARTEGPG

-336 WTAHQLSALH
+336 WTAHQLSSLH
-346 DDQDKKIF
+346 GAGNEKIF

-384 IPIRGNAGSK
+384 VPIRGNAGSK
-394 SVELT
+394 SAELSA
-399 EALTART
+399 ALVART

-485 DAKNISYFAFTAT
+485 DARNISYFAFTAT

-504 ELFGSKGPDGLPQ
+504 ELFGRKGPDGLPQ
-517 PFHVYS
+517 PFHLYS

-545 AYRLTHDGRD
+545 AYRLTHEGRD
-555 YDSDDPGSSDT
+555 YDSDDT
-566 VEKSEALKSLMKWV
+566 QVEKSEALKSLMNWV

-591 QVIVEHFRENVAWRL
+591 QVIVEHFRANVAWRL
-606 GGKAKAMV
+606 DGKAKAMV

-629 DKYIHDAGYTGLGTM
+629 DKYIHDAGYSGLGTM

-649 EVADDESGPDAF
+649 EVNDGESGPGAF
-661 TELSMNPWLKGRT
+661 TEINMNPGLKGRT
-674 LPEAFAT
+674 LPEAFST

-735 LDFVNDPA
+735 LDFVNDPD
-743 EILASFQPYY
+743 EILASFQPYF
-753 REAALEDV
+753 REAALEGV
-761 SNPNVVH
+761 SEPNVVH
-768 DLQAKLDAAQIYLE
+768 DLQAKLDASQIYLE
-782 SEVDGLVKAYVL
+782 SEVDGLVKSYVL
-794 EAGNNALSSW
+794 EAGNNALSGW
-804 TTPAK
+804 VAPAK

-815 YNEAVAD
+815 YNRAVAE
-822 GDKAV
+822 GDKAA

-834 RKDLGSFIRA
+834 RKDLGSFVRA
-844 YDFLSQIYDY
+844 YDFLSQIVDF
-854 ADTDLEKRSIYY
+854 ADTDLEKRSIYF
-866 KHLLPTL
+866 KHLLPVL

-879 VALDLSGIVLAKY
+879 VALDLSGVVLAKY
-892 ALKDKGEAQLKL
+892 ALKDKGQAQLQL
-904 SGEGELLKPLTDPGT
+904 SDEDALLKPATEVGT
-919 GQTKDPVL
+919 GQAKDPVL
-927 VTWEEVIQQANLPFE
+927 ATWEEIIQQANLPFE

-968 QARNN
+968 QAKNN
-973 SRSHFGSS
+973 TRSHFNAS
-981 PHLES
+981 PELHG
-986 AVTEAVSNS
+986 AVSTAVINS
-995 MDSHYNLS
+995 MESHRNLS
-1003 LQALGDKTKMHA
+1003 IQALGDKTKMQA
-1015 LLKMLSELVYEE
+1015 LLKMLSELVYEDM
-1027 LQGSEAH
+1027 QS